1 MYDFGPK
8 ITNAQHMISKHNHV
22 RDAIFKA
29 AVEAGL
35 GPIKQP
41 DGLSLVQMIGE
52 QMSSSPS
59 GQKARTPPS
68 TSRLSTL
75 FSMPWW

>member
-1 MYDFGPK
+1 MYDFGPQ

-35 GPIKQP
+35 GPIREP
-41 DGLSLVQMIGE
+41 DGLLPGWQVASCKL
-52 QMSSSPS
+52 
-59 GQKARTPPS
+59 TPNLRP
-68 TSRLSTL
+68 
-75 FSMPWW
+75 PEIDGDPD